1 MLMPSFPPDGS
12 GRSASVSS
20 KEVERGVKQVLPD
33 VWRITMPMPFALR
46 WANAYLLRGEGEC
59 CLIDAGLATPD
70 AEEVM
75 LQGLA
80 AAGITPAELSAIVL
94 THAHPDHIGLSGKFQ
109 KASGAPVLMFGMERQ
124 RMLSIWSQR
133 GAQMPEAVSAYYGR
147 HGMPAE
153 ERAQEHTTMA
163 ATRSL
168 VTIPEHL
175 TSLEDGQEVR
185 LAGALYRVIWTPGHA
200 DGHICLWREADGL
213 LVAGDHVLP
222 RISPNIGLYPH
233 SRPNPLG
240 DYLESLAKIR
250 DLPARCVLP
259 GHGLP
264 FADLRTRV
272 DELFTHHRERIEETR
287 QIVNETQE
295 GSGVDAYTVAG
306 RLFVGRLNS
315 VQNRRFALAETLAH
329 LEYLRFAGQLLVHE
343 DKQGHTLYRVAG
355 SDVQAC
361 LNGEQPRSEPF

>member
-1 MLMPSFPPDGS
+1 MLMSPFPPEGS
-12 GRSASVSS
+12 GQSVSVTS
-20 KEVERGVKQVLPD
+20 NESEGGVEQVAPD

-46 WANAYLLRGEGEC
+46 WANAYLLRGDGEW

-80 AAGITPAELSAIVL
+80 EAGITQADLSTIVL
-94 THAHPDHIGLSGKFQ
+94 THAHPDHIGLSGRFQ
-109 KASGAPVLMFGMERQ
+109 QASGAPVLMFGMEGQ

-133 GAQMPEAVSAYYGR
+133 GSEMPEEVSAYYGR

-153 ERAQEHTTMA
+153 AGAQERTAMA
-163 ATRSL
+163 ATRSM
-168 VTIPEHL
+168 VTVPERI
-175 TSLEDGQEVR
+175 TSVEDGQEVR

-200 DGHICLWREADGL
+200 DGHICLWREVDGL

-233 SRPNPLG
+233 SRPDPLR
-240 DYLESLAKIR
+240 DYLESLTKVR
-250 DLPARCVLP
+250 DLPTRCVLP

-264 FADLRTRV
+264 FVDLRARV
-272 DELFTHHRERIEETR
+272 DELIAHHRERLEETR
-287 QIVNETQE
+287 QIVKELQ
-295 GSGVDAYTVAG
+295 GGAGVDAYTVAG
-306 RLFVGRLNS
+306 RLFVGRLHS

-329 LEYLRFAGQLLVHE
+329 LEYLRFAGQLMLRE
-343 DKQGHTLYRVAG
+343 DGQGHSLYRMAQ
-355 SDVQAC
+355 SNVQA
-361 LNGEQPRSEPF
+361 PFPGQHL